1 MGDTAGGDE
10 LHGGENGGSGHVDM
24 KPSAEYLL
32 GLGYGGGGGGGSG
45 LSRKD
50 GVSAGSTSAPSSAAL
65 TAYPPPAESPA
76 NTGMPHI
83 YIYIY
88 FFFCLRDKGFF
99 SLSSDFLHYDTTILQ
114 RIRIIVGDARFE
126 PGTSAPEVW
135 CAIPMSNHISK
146 CATAPFLCHL
156 PLQYFPSCDPQ
167 ILISIL
173 Q

>member
-32 GLGYGGGGGGGSG
+32 GLGYGGGGSG

-83 YIYIY
+83 YIYIFIY
-88 FFFCLRDKGFF
+88 F
-99 SLSSDFLHYDTTILQ
+99 
-114 RIRIIVGDARFE
+114 
-126 PGTSAPEVW
+126 
-135 CAIPMSNHISK
+135 
-146 CATAPFLCHL
+146 L
-156 PLQYFPSCDPQ
+156 PQG
-167 ILISIL
+167 
-173 Q
+173 